1 MRKIPKDYAAIV
13 AATFPQNLKRA
24 RTERGILQT
33 ELAAEMDVYPT
44 VVSKY
49 ENNQRV
55 PSVANL
61 VAIAARLGVTLNDLI
76 PPESYKI
83 KGGRVT

>member
-1 MRKIPKDYAAIV
+1 MRKVPKDYAAIV
-13 AATFPQNLKRA
+13 AANFPQNLKRI

-33 ELAAEMDVYPT
+33 DLSEEMDVYPT
-44 VVSKY
+44 VISKY
-49 ENNQRV
+49 EGGYRV

-61 VAIAARLGVTLNDLI
+61 VALAARLDVTLNDLI

-83 KGGRVT
+83 RGRKST